1 MTEGDQPLGETGAS
15 IIVKAVFKDQQDADV
30 KSDSH

>member
-15 IIVKAVFKDQQDADV
+15 IIVKAVFKDQQDAD